1 MAKSKSEVKSF
12 LQTMQFCPRYIIPGG
27 GKGYADV
34 TAPLRRLTNKS
45 TCFEWS
51 KYCGRSFEKL
61 KDILSSESVL
71 ANHAVGRKTRLYV
84 DHGSQGVTAT
94 AAQLHAAQG
103 SQEEAWMPVEHSGR
117 AQTKTEQAY
126 PKVEGESLGIINGV
140 KKHKKYLYG
149 TQFEVLVDHELLVSL
164 YNKKKELP
172 ARVAKQSVK

>member
-51 KYCGRSFEKL
+51 KDCGRSFEKL

-71 ANHAVGRKTRLYV
+71 ASHAVGRKTRLYV

-94 AAQLHAAQG
+94 AAQLHAAQSMDASRALRQG
-103 SQEEAWMPVEHSGR
+103 ANENRAGLFKGGRRVIGDHKRSQE
-117 AQTKTEQAY
+117 AQE
-126 PKVEGESLGIINGV
+126 
-140 KKHKKYLYG
+140 
-149 TQFEVLVDHELLVSL
+149 VSL
-164 YNKKKELP
+164 WHP
-172 ARVAKQSVK
+172 V